1 MSIEPLDPVDPPSV
15 IDGPWW
21 SSTASPVSRME
32 PVHTLAPAERDPRAE
47 ALNIAQHGTAFIP
60 TPVMP
65 SWQEL
70 RRRRGR

>member
-1 MSIEPLDPVDPPSV
+1 MSIEPLESVDPPSV

-21 SSTASPVSRME
+21 SSTAGPVTRLEM
-32 PVHTLAPAERDPRAE
+32 VDTLAPAELDPRAA

-70 RRRRGR
+70 RRRRSR